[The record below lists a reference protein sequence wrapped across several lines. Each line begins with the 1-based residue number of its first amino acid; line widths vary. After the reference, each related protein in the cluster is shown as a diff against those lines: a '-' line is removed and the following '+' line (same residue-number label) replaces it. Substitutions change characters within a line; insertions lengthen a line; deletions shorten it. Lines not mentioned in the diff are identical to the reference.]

1 MKSAVSAA
9 VDPERLRRLPLFAG
23 LGEEALARV
32 AAVTTELDCPAGTLL
47 AQADDA
53 GSGMYVVEEGTVAVE
68 ARGGFK
74 AELGPGEFVG
84 ELALLVPDAHR
95 VARVRAATEARC
107 LAIGRED
114 FAALLE
120 QEPRI
125 ALAMLPVL
133 ARRLVAVMQQPPG
146 AGS

>member
-23 LGEEALARV
+23 LDDESLARV
-32 AAVTTELDCPAGTLL
+32 AAIATELDCPAGTVL

-53 GSGMYVVEEGTVAVE
+53 GSGMYVVEEGTVVVE
-68 ARGGFK
+68 ARGGFR
-74 AELGPGEFVG
+74 AELGEGEFVG
-84 ELALLVPDAHR
+84 ELTLLGQDAQR
-95 VARVRAATEARC
+95 VARVRAATDARC

-114 FAALLE
+114 FAALLD

-133 ARRLVAVMQQPPG
+133 ARRLVAAMQYTAG
-146 AGS
+146 ASS

>member
-1 MKSAVSAA
+1 MKSAVSAV
-9 VDPERLRRLPLFAG
+9 VDPERLRRLPLFAE
-23 LGEEALARV
+23 LGDESLARV
-32 AAVTTELDCPAGTLL
+32 AAIATELESPAGTVL
-47 AQADDA
+47 AQAEDA
-53 GSGMYVVEEGTVAVE
+53 GSGMYVVEEGTVVVE
-68 ARGGFK
+68 ARGGFR

-84 ELALLVPDAHR
+84 ELTLLVPDAQR
-95 VARVRAATEARC
+95 VARVRAATDARC

-114 FAALLE
+114 FAELLE

-133 ARRLVAVMQQPPG
+133 AGRLVAVMQQQSG